1 MSSEKQIFPNKRDMK
16 KLSSRALGLLT
27 TMLNIPENDYLTAT
41 ELYAISKVDK
51 PADTDAAIT
60 ELLDK
65 RYIIMVYDRYA
76 VRKQVIVQMN
86 LK

>member
-41 ELYAISKVDK
+41 ELYAIRKLISLPILLLQSRSFSTRDISLWYM
-51 PADTDAAIT
+51 TDM
-60 ELLDK
+60 L
-65 RYIIMVYDRYA
+65 
-76 VRKQVIVQMN
+76 
-86 LK
+86 